1 MPTKMLRAEDLAAM
15 TGSALVAH
23 YNQLVEENPEL
34 EYRTTQR
41 FSTAAAGIRRIEA
54 LYSSI
59 KGAAADDGR
68 EHTTKRATG
77 PTSPDQIAGHQPGQS
92 PEETASR
99 TDDAAASDE
108 TQSTK
113 EESEVAKKAKKGGR
127 KARTTAK
134 TTGST
139 ARGFAP
145 EAKITI
151 LASEN
156 PRRGAAAE
164 RFKLYRDGM
173 TVATY
178 CSKFEGGRSE
188 ALVHLRWDVKHGFI
202 KVA

>member
-1 MPTKMLRAEDLAAM
+1 MTTKMLDAAVLAGM
-15 TGSALVAH
+15 TNSALVAH

-34 EYRTTQR
+34 GYKKTER
-41 FSTAAAGIRRIEA
+41 FASAAKGLYRIEA

-68 EHTTKRATG
+68 DYSKGTEVSTDTSATAEAPSTAASAEADPTPATEEETEMAKKKTTKGA
-77 PTSPDQIAGHQPGQS
+77 
-92 PEETASR
+92 
-99 TDDAAASDE
+99 
-108 TQSTK
+108 
-113 EESEVAKKAKKGGR
+113 R
-127 KARTTAK
+127 KARTTARA
-134 TTGST
+134 TGSP

-151 LASEN
+151 LVDEN

-164 RFKLYRDGM
+164 RFKLYKNGM

-178 CSKFEGGRSE
+178 CEKFEGGRSE
-188 ALVHLRWDVKHGFI
+188 ALVHLRWDVKHGHI

>member
-1 MPTKMLRAEDLAAM
+1 MPTKMLRSEDLQAM

-34 EYRTTQR
+34 GYKTTER
-41 FSTAAAGIRRIEA
+41 FASAAKGIYRIEA

-68 EHTTKRATG
+68 THTYTDTEAA
-77 PTSPDQIAGHQPGQS
+77 PAAPETSEASAPDTPQAS
-92 PEETASR
+92 EEETAMAK
-99 TDDAAASDE
+99 T
-108 TQSTK
+108 
-113 EESEVAKKAKKGGR
+113 AKKSAR

-134 TTGST
+134 STGST

-145 EAKITI
+145 DAKITI
-151 LASEN
+151 LAEEN

-164 RFKLYRDGM
+164 RFKLYKNGM

-178 CSKFEGGRSE
+178 CEKFKNGRSE
-188 ALVHLRWDVKHGFI
+188 ALVHLRWDVKHGHI

>member
-34 EYRTTQR
+34 GYKKTER
-41 FSTAAAGIRRIEA
+41 FASAAKGLYRIEA

-68 EHTTKRATG
+68 DYSKGTEVSTDTSATAEAPSTAASAEADTTPATEEETEMAKKTTKGA
-77 PTSPDQIAGHQPGQS
+77 
-92 PEETASR
+92 
-99 TDDAAASDE
+99 
-108 TQSTK
+108 
-113 EESEVAKKAKKGGR
+113 R
-127 KARTTAK
+127 KAHTTAK
-134 TTGST
+134 ATGST

-151 LASEN
+151 LVDEN

-164 RFKLYRDGM
+164 RFKLYKDGM

>member
-1 MPTKMLRAEDLAAM
+1 MPTKMLRPEDLQSM
-15 TGSALVAH
+15 TGSALIAH

-34 EYRTTQR
+34 GYKKTER
-41 FSTAAAGIRRIEA
+41 FASAAKGIYRIEA

-68 EHTTKRATG
+68 THQFTDTE
-77 PTSPDQIAGHQPGQS
+77 TSTQAVPETSTEPSSTDTPQAS
-92 PEETASR
+92 EEET
-99 TDDAAASDE
+99 DM
-108 TQSTK
+108 
-113 EESEVAKKAKKGGR
+113 AKKTKTAR
-127 KARTTAK
+127 KPRTTAK
-134 TTGST
+134 STGSA

-145 EAKITI
+145 EAKIKI
-151 LASEN
+151 MVDEN

-164 RFKLYRDGM
+164 RFKLYKDGM

-188 ALVHLRWDVKHGFI
+188 ALVHLRWDAKHGFI

>member
-1 MPTKMLRAEDLAAM
+1 MPTKMLDARTLEEM
-15 TGSALVAH
+15 SGSALVAH

-34 EYRTTQR
+34 GYKRTER
-41 FSTAAAGIRRIEA
+41 FASAAKGIYRIEA

-68 EHTTKRATG
+68 EHNFTD
-77 PTSPDQIAGHQPGQS
+77 TSAPAEAPS
-92 PEETASR
+92 T
-99 TDDAAASDE
+99 AASAEAD
-108 TQSTK
+108 TTPASS
-113 EESEVAKKAKKGGR
+113 EESDMAKNTKKGAR

-134 TTGST
+134 ATASP

-145 EAKITI
+145 DAKIHI
-151 LASEN
+151 LVEEN

-164 RFKLYRDGM
+164 RFKLYKEGM

-178 CSKFEGGRSE
+178 CGKFEGGRSE
-188 ALVHLRWDVKHGFI
+188 ALVHLRWDVKHGHI

>member
-34 EYRTTQR
+34 GYKKTER
-41 FSTAAAGIRRIEA
+41 FASAAKGLYRIEA

-68 EHTTKRATG
+68 THQFTDTETSAQAVPETSREPSSSDTTPATEEETEMAKKTTK
-77 PTSPDQIAGHQPGQS
+77 
-92 PEETASR
+92 TA
-99 TDDAAASDE
+99 
-108 TQSTK
+108 
-113 EESEVAKKAKKGGR
+113 R

-134 TTGST
+134 ATGST

-151 LASEN
+151 LAEEN

-164 RFKLYRDGM
+164 RFKLYKNGM

-188 ALVHLRWDVKHGFI
+188 AMVHLRWDAKHGHI

>member
-68 EHTTKRATG
+68 EHTVVEKIQEDA
-77 PTSPDQIAGHQPGQS
+77 QAALAGQAERHKS
-92 PEETASR
+92 EETSSGSTEASEEE
-99 TDDAAASDE
+99 TDM
-108 TQSTK
+108 
-113 EESEVAKKAKKGGR
+113 AKKTAKKGAR

-134 TTGST
+134 ATGST

-151 LASEN
+151 LAEEN

-164 RFKLYRDGM
+164 RFKLYKNGM

-178 CSKFEGGRSE
+178 CEKFEGGRSE
-188 ALVHLRWDVKHGFI
+188 ALVHLRWDAKHGHI
-202 KVA
+202 KVG